1 VDVRLIPYNK
11 EPNSNNAYV
20 TDDTFSHP
28 TCLDLMVPCQVTN
41 NPTRA
46 DELLKRADDVEEATT
61 SNAHKVD
68 TKTRLVL
75 MGRGDS
81 AESMR
86 EMVRLLEGGLG
97 TLSLSA
103 LVWATMPRLGRTLT
117 SVLCFLGVNRL
128 EW

>member
-1 VDVRLIPYNK
+1 
-11 EPNSNNAYV
+11 
-20 TDDTFSHP
+20 
-28 TCLDLMVPCQVTN
+28 MVPCQVTN

-86 EMVRLLEGGLG
+86 EMVSKRLDSELCLF
-97 TLSLSA
+97 
-103 LVWATMPRLGRTLT
+103 RLGIGPGYYSAATFT
-117 SVLCFLGVNRL
+117 
-128 EW
+128 

>member
-1 VDVRLIPYNK
+1 MAQPEDTLSFVDVRLIPYNK
-11 EPNSNNAYV
+11 GPFSNNTFV

-41 NPTRA
+41 NPPRA

-86 EMVRLLEGGLG
+86 EMVSKRLDSELCLF
-97 TLSLSA
+97 
-103 LVWATMPRLGRTLT
+103 RLGIGPGYYAATLT
-117 SVLCFLGVNRL
+117 
-128 EW
+128 